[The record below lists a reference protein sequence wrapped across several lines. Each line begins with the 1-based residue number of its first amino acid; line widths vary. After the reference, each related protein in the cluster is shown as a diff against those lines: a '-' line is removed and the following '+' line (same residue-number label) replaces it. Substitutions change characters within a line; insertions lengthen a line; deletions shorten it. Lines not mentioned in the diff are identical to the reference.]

1 VVRST
6 ALDPDSSMSAAQE
19 GTLHSGRHR
28 PHRSRRSR
36 DRRCR
41 GVRHDAQ
48 PPPQFRAG
56 GCSRNLAAGDGLS
69 APAAGLS
76 VGSAAVPAN
85 SPPGP
90 RRSSW
95 TGPPVSEPLH
105 PAPPAPGPAS
115 RSVNSSAR
123 GLSAPPGRAALPNE
137 GGYTASMGRVMPCDC
152 EDHKLSCDSRGRQK
166 VGEWLEL
173 SPAATW
179 VAGQLRCG
187 LFQ

>member
-1 VVRST
+1 MVRST

-56 GCSRNLAAGDGLS
+56 VLS
-69 APAAGLS
+69 E
-76 VGSAAVPAN
+76 
-85 SPPGP
+85 P
-90 RRSSW
+90 RRRRWAIRPSSRSIRRLSSR
-95 TGPPVSEPLH
+95 TRQLPTRATPLLLDR
-105 PAPPAPGPAS
+105 APSVRTPTPSTPAPGPAS